1 MSLHSALSSD
11 HKVNGVRVLESY
23 HAYFLSA
30 QANNVYRIKLCWKA
44 TREIKYNEH
53 CYCNAADGS

>member
-11 HKVNGVRVLESY
+11 HKVNGVSVLESY

-30 QANNVYRIKLCWKA
+30 QANNVHRIKLHWKA
-44 TREIKYNEH
+44 TRDVIFNITDVGQ
-53 CYCNAADGS
+53 N